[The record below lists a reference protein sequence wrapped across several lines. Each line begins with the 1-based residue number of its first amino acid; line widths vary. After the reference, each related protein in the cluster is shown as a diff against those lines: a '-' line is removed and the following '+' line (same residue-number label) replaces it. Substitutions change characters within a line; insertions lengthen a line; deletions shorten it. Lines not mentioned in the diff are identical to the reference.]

1 MLSFSIA
8 WTKNFQLSKLG
19 SEKGEEPEI
28 KLGTFTASY
37 RKQGNSRKTSTSVSF
52 PSIRNLLQA
61 SDPYPSEGRQ
71 KENHNQRKLPNWSHG
86 SQPCEWNYEPCHI
99 GPPKVMVESSDKTW
113 STAEGNG
120 KPLQQSC
127 FENPMNSMKRQK
139 DTTVKDE
146 LPRSV
151 GAPFASGKTDKIARL
166 Q

>member
-37 RKQGNSRKTSTSVSF
+37 RKHGNSRKTSTSVSL

-71 KENHNQRKLPNWSHG
+71 KENHNQIKLPNWSHG

-151 GAPFASGKTDKIARL
+151 GAPFASGKTDKIA
-166 Q
+166 